1 MRSLNFIVAI
11 VAGSLLMSSC
21 TLQKMINLAKQ
32 QQLEVAPSPLE
43 VHGDR
48 VAFEMSAVLPAKM
61 LPKGKVYTIN
71 TFYQYGDQEVSVGS
85 VEFNADQFPQSS
97 SATSKLSQDFT
108 FDYMEGMSP
117 GNLVVQGVASNPK
130 NGKSKSSEKMP
141 VSGGEGLILT
151 SKLVKDVFPVAYADH
166 GYNDQEELIP
176 TRVDFFFEQG
186 RSYLRNSEKT
196 SERGDK
202 FAAFI
207 AEKNVTRT
215 VTITG
220 AHSPEGSDRANA
232 DLAEDR
238 ASVIEKFYRQL
249 MRKYDYKGVADSINF
264 VLKPVV
270 KDWNSLKEA
279 LKTFDGL
286 TNDQKSQVTRIVNGT
301 GSFEEKEESLQN
313 LDFYKILLN
322 DVYPPL
328 RVAKTEILTVKEK
341 KSNAEI
347 AVLSK
352 QIVDGQVSADTL
364 SFIEL
369 MFSASLTPSLKEKEA
384 IFKAATK
391 KGGMWQAHNNLGAV
405 YLAMAKQASGAEQN
419 RYIEDALTQIEI
431 AANKMKAPEVWANMA
446 SAQAMQGDYAQ
457 AYSSLLEGEKA
468 GGSGEVKS
476 IINGAKGAIEIKNGQ
491 YDNAV
496 ASLSSADQDDID
508 VSFDRALAYLLKK
521 EFDSADNGFDDV
533 IDAQSDY
540 AIAHYGKAIVAARKN
555 NESGVLSNL
564 KNAISVDPSLKE
576 MALNDL
582 EFSRFAGALSSA
594 LK

>member
-11 VAGSLLMSSC
+11 VATSVLMSSC

-43 VHGDR
+43 VHGDK

-71 TFYQYGDQEVSVGS
+71 TFYQYGDQEVNVGS
-85 VEFNADQFPQSS
+85 VVFNADQFPQSS
-97 SATSKLSQDFT
+97 SATSKLSQEFT
-108 FDYMEGMSP
+108 FDYMEGMNP
-117 GNLVVQGVASNPK
+117 GNLTIQGVASNPA
-130 NGKSKSSEKMP
+130 NGASKSTEKMP
-141 VSGGEGLILT
+141 VAGGEGLILT
-151 SKLVKDVFPVAYADH
+151 SQLVKDIYPVAYADH

-176 TRVDFFFEQG
+176 TRVDFFFDQG
-186 RSYLRNSEKT
+186 RSNLKNSERS

-220 AHSPEGSDRANA
+220 AHSPEGSERNNSNLARDRA
-232 DLAEDR
+232 D
-238 ASVIEKFYRQL
+238 VIEKFYRQL
-249 MRKYDYKGVADSINF
+249 MRRYDYKGLADSINF

-270 KDWNSLKEA
+270 EDWGSLKEA

-286 TNDQKSQVTRIVNGT
+286 SSDQKSQVTRIVNGT
-301 GSFEEKEESLQN
+301 GNFEEKEESLQN
-313 LDFYKILLN
+313 LDFYKTLLD

-352 QIVDGQVSADTL
+352 QIVDGKISADTL
-364 SFIEL
+364 SFEEL
-369 MFSASLTPSLKEKEA
+369 MFSASLTPSLNEKEA

-405 YLAMAKQASGAEQN
+405 YLAMAKNASGADQN
-419 RYIEDALTQIEI
+419 KYIEDAMTQIEI
-431 AANKMKAPEVWANMA
+431 AANKMQAAEVWANMA

-457 AYSSLLEGEKA
+457 AYSSLLEAEKA
-468 GGSGEVKS
+468 GGSGEVKT
-476 IINGAKGAIEIKNGQ
+476 IINGAKGAIEIKQGQ

-496 ASLSSADQDDID
+496 TSLSGAGDQDVD
-508 VSFDRALAYLLKK
+508 VAFDRALAYLLKK

-555 NESGVLSNL
+555 DESGVINNL
-564 KNAISVDPSLKE
+564 KSAIGVDPSLKE

-582 EFSRFAGALSSA
+582 EFTRFAGALGSA
-594 LK
+594 LR